1 MEWEREQDRDVLSKL
16 PPEIL
21 VMVFEFCPTL
31 QCAHNLIHASPAAAR
46 AFAHHGGAIAESLVT
61 STLPPVLRPLA
72 RSVAVLRT
80 ASPDRLPFSADAYEQ
95 QFVAGRVGD
104 RVLADLLD
112 TTSSP
117 RRVLAWAARVSG
129 LERAVLARL
138 LRDAHLATPY
148 RLRDPSFRYRAESP
162 HLQFP
167 AGVPLI
173 ARPRAVSPS
182 ERLRVR
188 RALWRLATVFA
199 MPPARIAMK
208 ELAWGSGSG
217 SGSGST
223 STPRTPGSDPSTNNS
238 NNNPADAF
246 RWGSWGSAAADS
258 LNPDY
263 EYQRLLL
270 PPVWRGMPAFE
281 RQELACVYG
290 CLRDLLGGASP
301 LLMLGRPAAG
311 AGASRILGNYYDYEH
326 DHDYYDDYDDLEHDH
341 DHDDRAIAEDEAEA
355 GEAEAGEAYAVNRGL
370 AMYLSFLA
378 TGANPPSPLRRLG
391 ISDFR
396 VFRHLG
402 VGIWDAARLVDL
414 GLCLASAA
422 TGDDDD
428 DGDDAGGGGN
438 VTMDQVMYTWRSV
451 LLTELEKGRS
461 GVEFYSSP
469 GCGMQMAWWRAHLA
483 GRPSR
488 QGFSG

>member
-16 PPEIL
+16 PPEML

-46 AFAHHGGAIAESLVT
+46 AFAHHGGAITESLVT

-80 ASPDRLPFSADAYEQ
+80 ASPDRLPYSADAYEQ

-117 RRVLAWAARVSG
+117 RRVLAWAARVSR

-138 LRDAHLATPY
+138 LRDARLATPY

-167 AGVPLI
+167 AGVPLL
-173 ARPRAVSPS
+173 APPRAVSTS

-208 ELAWGSGSG
+208 ELTWGSGS
-217 SGSGST
+217 SSGST
-223 STPRTPGSDPSTNNS
+223 STPRTRGSDPSTNN
-238 NNNPADAF
+238 NPADGF

-258 LNPDY
+258 LNPDH

-281 RQELACVYG
+281 RQELACVYA

-301 LLMLGRPAAG
+301 LLTLGRPAAG
-311 AGASRILGNYYDYEH
+311 AGASRILGDYNDY
-326 DHDYYDDYDDLEHDH
+326 DHDHDH
-341 DHDDRAIAEDEAEA
+341 DHDDRAIAED
-355 GEAEAGEAYAVNRGL
+355 EAEAGEAYAVNRGL

-378 TGANPPSPLRRLG
+378 TGANPGSPLRSLG

-396 VFRHLG
+396 VFRRLG
-402 VGIWDAARLVDL
+402 VGIWDAARLVGL
-414 GLCLASAA
+414 GLCLASPAA
-422 TGDDDD
+422 GDDAAADDDD
-428 DGDDAGGGGN
+428 DDAGGGGN